1 MRKKKK
7 LKVKLPSSKKVS
19 TGMTESKSFSNP
31 EDLKVILRDERLKD
45 LSDKQKVT
53 RLKIENQEL
62 REYIKWHPF
71 EKLGDKN
78 SWTMPVTDVVNKE
91 MLEWED
97 YNARIMQ
104 LELTNI
110 FAFSINVIMCM
121 FISFVFLAWLLW
133 P

>member
-53 RLKIENQEL
+53 RLKIENQKL

-78 SWTMPVTDVVNKE
+78 SWT
-91 MLEWED
+91 
-97 YNARIMQ
+97 IMQ